1 MTGEKFLRGLIT
13 PIDPKN
19 IFFMLQSGYAAD
31 FILALTVESLNGVR
45 NSSTARGTMQRADP
59 DFVQALRLMREV
71 QAEGAMGM
79 RVEEDKAKGATGIIF
94 FQRDNVS
101 PEIAA
106 KAAEVRRLLRL
117 PEGSQ
122 RVTLVY
128 SPMRGGEGELSVNS
142 RSMLQIMGAISAFV
156 DVPAAHIADRSASE
170 AFANTSGRSSRTSA
184 SAHPQRHREACQ
196 CLCRRAIPRSLVL
209 GGPGRLADQAR
220 HDCGDVLLHAR
231 GYGHA

>member
-19 IFFMLQSGYAAD
+19 IFFMLQSGYSAD

-45 NSSTARGTMQRADP
+45 NSSTARGMVQKADP
-59 DFVQALRLMREV
+59 DFIQALRLMRDV

-101 PEIAA
+101 PEVAA

-128 SPMRGGEGELSVNS
+128 SPMRGGEQRTIGEQPLHAADHGRASPPS
-142 RSMLQIMGAISAFV
+142 WIYPLRTWQIAA
-156 DVPAAHIADRSASE
+156 PAGIRQQP
-170 AFANTSGRSSRTSA
+170 GRSSRTGA
-184 SAHPQRHREACQ
+184 GAHSQRHRKAHQ
-196 CLCRRAIPRSLVL
+196 RLCRRAVPRSLVL
-209 GGPGRLADQAR
+209 GGPE
-220 HDCGDVLLHAR
+220 
-231 GYGHA
+231 